1 MLIICDGGYHPDLR
15 GRRTA
20 VYGFVVCIGAA
31 LTSIHQECGV
41 VCRGPAAGSQMAELG
56 AIVAA
61 LRWLVACPGAPAAVR
76 IRSDSLEA
84 VQAVAGGRPPRLR
97 RGSVTLL
104 PEAARLLTRLRRL
117 GCEVEVYHALR
128 CYTKP
133 ADKLC
138 WKAYAQ
144 VPPGGRHSV
153 GSFLRPGL
161 EAAD

>member
-1 MLIICDGGYHPDLR
+1 MLIICDGGYHPDLL

-20 VYGFVVCIGAA
+20 VYGFVVCVGQA
-31 LTSIHQECGV
+31 LTFVHQECGV

-61 LRWLVACPGAPAAVR
+61 LRWLVACGYAPAEVR
-76 IRSDSLEA
+76 LRSDSQEA
-84 VQAVAGGRPPRLR
+84 VQAVTGRLRPRLR
-97 RGSVTLL
+97 RGSATLL
-104 PEAARLLTRLRRL
+104 REAERLLVRLRRM
-117 GCEVEVYHALR
+117 GCNVEVYHALR
-128 CYTKP
+128 TYTKP
-133 ADKLC
+133 ADRLC

-153 GSFLRPGL
+153 RSFLRPGL